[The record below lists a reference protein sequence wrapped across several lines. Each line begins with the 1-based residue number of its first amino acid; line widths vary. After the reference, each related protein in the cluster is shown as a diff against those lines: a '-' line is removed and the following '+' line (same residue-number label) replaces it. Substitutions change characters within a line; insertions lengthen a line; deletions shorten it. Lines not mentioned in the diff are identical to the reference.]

1 MKQLRLILSA
11 LLALSLCLGILTG
24 FAAADE
30 KLEFQS
36 VWLYAD
42 PEQEGTRSELQSV
55 NGVNYLFLSAQ
66 EGSTAASLYFKLND
80 ASALTA
86 VRGELSACGVNSGET
101 IDLKELCGEGET
113 YRITLLAQAG
123 SKSCELE
130 VTVVP
135 ITGVASMYLTS
146 DDPVEHGREWVE
158 ASPDKSNKAT
168 GSMVMTAP
176 DGEIVYNGELKQ
188 IKGRGNSTWL
198 DAKKPYQIKLKDKA
212 DLLQTGEKKNAAKT
226 WVLLTNATDP
236 SLIRNNIVYDLS
248 VAMNMVPGIECRP
261 VNLYYDGEYRG
272 AYLLCEKVEINKG
285 RVPIEDLEEAF
296 ENANPDVTDF
306 DALTVK
312 TGTTAGGT
320 VYRYCEGIKNPE
332 VLTGGYLLEMDTA
345 ARAAQE
351 KCYFTTTRGQ
361 NVVVKSPEYC
371 SKEAME
377 YIASYY
383 QEFED
388 TLYHAGKNPDNQKT
402 LADYMSVESA
412 VQCYIINELSKNPDG
427 YRTSSYLY
435 KDAGSDVMTMGPVWD
450 YDLSFGTSWGMYTQ
464 PCQDPEQFF
473 TLRSEFGKA
482 LYACDEYRQAVH
494 DIYLDTVAPL
504 VSDILLGGKGEG
516 DSALQSL
523 DGYQKELNSSAAANA
538 IVWNAS
544 KAAWAENISGLR
556 TYITQRNAWLSAELA
571 KWNDQTME
579 PISGYIDVKESDWF
593 YPEVSKASDYG
604 LMNGMSNG
612 IFAPQENTTRAQ
624 AAKVLYALS
633 GSDSKEFKPVFT
645 DVLKTDWFAVPVTW
659 AQANKVVQG
668 RGDGTFGPNES
679 ITRQDMVVLL
689 YRYLGEP
696 TVTSN
701 QLGSFSDSGAV
712 ADYARSAVRWAIEN
726 ELLKGYEDRTLR
738 PNANITRAEF
748 AALIVRFSD
757 QFAEHK

>member
-1 MKQLRLILSA
+1 
-11 LLALSLCLGILTG
+11 
-24 FAAADE
+24 
-30 KLEFQS
+30 
-36 VWLYAD
+36 
-42 PEQEGTRSELQSV
+42 
-55 NGVNYLFLSAQ
+55 
-66 EGSTAASLYFKLND
+66 
-80 ASALTA
+80 
-86 VRGELSACGVNSGET
+86 
-101 IDLKELCGEGET
+101 
-113 YRITLLAQAG
+113 
-123 SKSCELE
+123 
-130 VTVVP
+130 
-135 ITGVASMYLTS
+135 
-146 DDPVEHGREWVE
+146 
-158 ASPDKSNKAT
+158 
-168 GSMVMTAP
+168 
-176 DGEIVYNGELKQ
+176 
-188 IKGRGNSTWL
+188 
-198 DAKKPYQIKLKDKA
+198 
-212 DLLQTGEKKNAAKT
+212 
-226 WVLLTNATDP
+226 
-236 SLIRNNIVYDLS
+236 
-248 VAMNMVPGIECRP
+248 
-261 VNLYYDGEYRG
+261 
-272 AYLLCEKVEINKG
+272 
-285 RVPIEDLEEAF
+285 
-296 ENANPDVTDF
+296 
-306 DALTVK
+306 
-312 TGTTAGGT
+312 
-320 VYRYCEGIKNPE
+320 
-332 VLTGGYLLEMDTA
+332 
-345 ARAAQE
+345 
-351 KCYFTTTRGQ
+351 
-361 NVVVKSPEYC
+361 
-371 SKEAME
+371 ME

-412 VQCYIINELSKNPDG
+412 AQCYIINELSKNPDG

-523 DGYQKELNSSAAANA
+523 DGYQKELDSSAAANA

-556 TYITQRNAWLSAELA
+556 TYITQRNAWLSEELA

-593 YPEVSKASDYG
+593 YAEVNKASDYG
-604 LMNGMSNG
+604 LMNGMNNG